1 MNKGLNSK
9 KMPMSHD
16 KSEAASFFAGSE
28 SHSYMSS
35 NLSYKWTIVG
45 LSRLPGTIRS
55 YLLEQPK

>member
-35 NLSYKWTIVG
+35 NLSY
-45 LSRLPGTIRS
+45 
-55 YLLEQPK
+55 